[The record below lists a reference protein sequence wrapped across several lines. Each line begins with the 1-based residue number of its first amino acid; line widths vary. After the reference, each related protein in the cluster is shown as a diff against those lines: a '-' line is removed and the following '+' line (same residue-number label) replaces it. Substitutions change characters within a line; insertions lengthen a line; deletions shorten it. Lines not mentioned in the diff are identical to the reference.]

1 MFDSGE
7 NREENYL
14 LVTLRG
20 QKVDMLLLMFLFHFS
35 FHRLVDFL
43 TLQTCILTA
52 WCYLGGN

>member
-20 QKVDMLLLMFLFHFS
+20 QKVDMLLLFHFS
-35 FHRLVDFL
+35 LLRLVDFL